1 MALRMAVCGR
11 VYVHDAME
19 DIDGHK
25 VSNIS
30 TGLLRCDVVVK
41 LTLLLSFLH
50 PLLTVLNAECHAASF
65 GDGKTLVKAVK

>member
-1 MALRMAVCGR
+1 MAVCGR

-25 VSNIS
+25 VSDIS
-30 TGLLRCDVVVK
+30 MGLLRCDVVVK

-50 PLLTVLNAECHAASF
+50 PLTVLNTECRAASF